1 MQMSVNPESVR
12 YDQRVW
18 AGKASINGVSIA
30 PKEETMEI
38 GRRLLE
44 YRIES
49 TTEVIRRAIAG
60 HD

>member
-30 PKEETMEI
+30 PKEKTMEI

-44 YRIES
+44 YRIETIS
-49 TTEVIRRAIAG
+49 EVIHRRVSG
-60 HD
+60 HH